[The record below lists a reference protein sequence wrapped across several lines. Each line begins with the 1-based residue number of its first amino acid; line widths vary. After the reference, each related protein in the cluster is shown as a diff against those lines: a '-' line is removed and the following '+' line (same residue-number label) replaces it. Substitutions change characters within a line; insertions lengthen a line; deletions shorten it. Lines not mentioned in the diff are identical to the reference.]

1 MSNAAE
7 QQYAEQG
14 IIYLDPKMRIKNY
27 WTQRSHSF
35 AELRVKELNSV
46 MADRWLREIAKHIP
60 AGGQLRI
67 LDIGTGPG
75 FFAILLAQEGYQVTA
90 VDCTA
95 EMLAEAQANAGAL
108 AASITWKQMDAQNL
122 KFADES
128 FDLVLSRN
136 LTWVLEEPETAY
148 AEWYRVLKPNGIMLN
163 FDANWYRY
171 LYDEEMRKGYE
182 ADRAAT
188 EANEVRD
195 EYINTDIDAMEE
207 IAKNVPLS
215 RMLRP
220 EWDREVLQRIGFSNI
235 DIDTDIWQQ
244 LWTEDEKVNFASTPM
259 FRIKAMR

>member
-1 MSNAAE
+1 M
-7 QQYAEQG
+7 
-14 IIYLDPKMRIKNY
+14 
-27 WTQRSHSF
+27 
-35 AELRVKELNSV
+35 KELGEKIVSYWGTRAEGYSEYN
-46 MADRWLREIAKHIP
+46 REELAGDKWQDWIAEIKKTITEKRKIGNP
-60 AGGQLRI
+60 D
-67 LDIGTGPG
+67 LDIGTSR

-90 VDCTA
+90 IDCTA

-108 AASITWKQMDAQNL
+108 AAQITWKLMDAQKL
-122 KFADES
+122 EFADES

-136 LTWVLEEPETAY
+136 LTWVLEEPEMAY
-148 AEWYRVLKPNGIMLN
+148 AEWYRVLKPEGIMLN

-188 EANEVRD
+188 EANQVRD

-215 RMLRP
+215 RKLRP
-220 EWDREVLQRIGFSNI
+220 EWDREVLQHIGFSNI
-235 DIDTDIWQQ
+235 DMDTDIWQQ

-259 FRIKAMR
+259 FRIAAMR

>member
-1 MSNAAE
+1 M
-7 QQYAEQG
+7 
-14 IIYLDPKMRIKNY
+14 
-27 WTQRSHSF
+27 
-35 AELRVKELNSV
+35 KELGEKIVSYWGNRAEGYSEYKWQDWI
-46 MADRWLREIAKHIP
+46 AEIKK
-60 AGGQLRI
+60 QLSKKEKSKIRI
-67 LDIGTGPG
+67 LDIETGPG

-90 VDCTA
+90 IDCTA

-108 AASITWKQMDAQNL
+108 AGQITWKQMDAQKL
-122 KFADES
+122 EFADES

-136 LTWVLEEPETAY
+136 LTWVLEEPEIAY
-148 AEWYRVLKPNGIMLN
+148 AEWYRVLKPKGIMLN

-188 EANEVRD
+188 EANQVRD

-215 RMLRP
+215 RKLRP
-220 EWDREVLQRIGFSNI
+220 EWDREVLQNIGFSDI
-235 DIDTDIWQQ
+235 EIDTDIWQQ

-259 FRIKAMR
+259 FRIAAMR

>member
-14 IIYLDPKMRIKNY
+14 IVYLDPKMRIKNY

-35 AELRVKELNSV
+35 AELRVRELNSV

-90 VDCTA
+90 IDCTA

-108 AASITWKQMDAQNL
+108 AAQITWKLMDAQKL
-122 KFADES
+122 EFADES

-148 AEWYRVLKPNGIMLN
+148 AEWYRVLRPKGIMLN

-188 EANEVRD
+188 EANQVRD

-215 RMLRP
+215 RKLRP
-220 EWDREVLQRIGFSNI
+220 EWDREVLQHIGFSDI
-235 DIDTDIWQQ
+235 DIDTDIWKH

-259 FRIKAMR
+259 FRIAAMR

>member
-1 MSNAAE
+1 MGNVAE
-7 QQYAEQG
+7 YYAEQG
-14 IIYLDPKMRIKNY
+14 IAYLDPKMRIKNY

-90 VDCTA
+90 IDCTA

-108 AASITWKQMDAQNL
+108 AAQITWKLMDAQKL
-122 KFADES
+122 EFADES

-148 AEWYRVLKPNGIMLN
+148 AEWYRVLRPKGIMLN

-188 EANEVRD
+188 EANQVRD

-215 RMLRP
+215 RKLRP
-220 EWDREVLQRIGFSNI
+220 EWDRKVLQHIGFSDI
-235 DIDTDIWQQ
+235 DIDTDIWKH

-259 FRIKAMR
+259 FRIAAMR

>member
-7 QQYAEQG
+7 QQYADQG
-14 IIYLDPKMRIKNY
+14 IVYLDPKMRIKNY

-35 AELRVKELNSV
+35 AELRVRELNSV

-90 VDCTA
+90 IDCTA

-108 AASITWKQMDAQNL
+108 AAQITWKLMDAQKL
-122 KFADES
+122 EFADES

-148 AEWYRVLKPNGIMLN
+148 AEWYRVLKPEGIMLN

-188 EANEVRD
+188 EANQVRD

-215 RMLRP
+215 RKLRP
-220 EWDREVLQRIGFSNI
+220 EWDREVLQHIGFSDI
-235 DIDTDIWQQ
+235 DIDTDIWKH

-259 FRIKAMR
+259 FRIAAMR

>member
-1 MSNAAE
+1 M
-7 QQYAEQG
+7 
-14 IIYLDPKMRIKNY
+14 
-27 WTQRSHSF
+27 
-35 AELRVKELNSV
+35 KELGEKIVSYWGNRAEGYSEYN
-46 MADRWLREIAKHIP
+46 REEL
-60 AGGQLRI
+60 AGDKWQDWITEIKKQLPKKEKSEIRI

-90 VDCTA
+90 IDCTA
-95 EMLAEAQANAGAL
+95 EMLAEAQANAGA
-108 AASITWKQMDAQNL
+108 
-122 KFADES
+122 
-128 FDLVLSRN
+128 LSRN

-148 AEWYRVLKPNGIMLN
+148 AEWYRVLRPKGIMLN

-188 EANEVRD
+188 EANQVRD

-215 RMLRP
+215 RKLRP
-220 EWDREVLQRIGFSNI
+220 EWDRKVLQHIGFSDI
-235 DIDTDIWQQ
+235 DIDTDIWKH

-259 FRIKAMR
+259 FRIAAMR

>member
-1 MSNAAE
+1 M
-7 QQYAEQG
+7 
-14 IIYLDPKMRIKNY
+14 
-27 WTQRSHSF
+27 
-35 AELRVKELNSV
+35 KELGEKIVSYWGNRAEGYSEYN
-46 MADRWLREIAKHIP
+46 REEL
-60 AGGQLRI
+60 AGDKWQDWITEIKKQLPKKEKSEIRI

-90 VDCTA
+90 IDCTA

-108 AASITWKQMDAQNL
+108 AAQITWKLMDAQKL
-122 KFADES
+122 EFADES

-148 AEWYRVLKPNGIMLN
+148 AEWYRVLRPKGIMLN

-188 EANEVRD
+188 EANQVRD
-195 EYINTDIDAMEE
+195 EYINTDIDATEE
-207 IAKNVPLS
+207 IAKNVPVS
-215 RMLRP
+215 RNLRP
-220 EWDREVLQRIGFSNI
+220 EGDIEGVQHSGVTDI
-235 DIDTDIWQQ
+235 DIEKDIWKH

-259 FRIKAMR
+259 FRIAAMR